1 MEHKKPT
8 REEAEE
14 AVRTLI
20 RWAGDDPA
28 RESLKDTPKRVVNS
42 YSEIFAGYNMTIN
55 EKISRSFCKKPEFDD
70 IVMLDDIRLE
80 SVCEHHMLPII
91 GRASVAYIPNSK
103 VLGISKLAR
112 IVDYHAKRL
121 QMQERLVVE
130 IAETLSELI
139 APKGVAVYIE
149 AKHHCMTTRGVHK
162 DSAVMKSMHMEGLFK
177 EKTYRNEF
185 ILMLKK

>member
-1 MEHKKPT
+1 MEEKKPT

-20 RWAGDDPA
+20 RWAGDDPN
-28 RESLKDTPKRVVNS
+28 RESLKDTPKRVINS
-42 YSEIFAGYNMTIN
+42 YSEIFAGYKMTVD

-70 IVMLDDIRLE
+70 IVMLDNIRLE

-91 GRASVAYIPNSK
+91 GNAAVAYIPGDK

-112 IVDYHAKRL
+112 IVDFHAKRL

-130 IAETLSELI
+130 IAETLGKLI
-139 APKGVAVYIE
+139 NPKGVAVYIE
-149 AKHHCMTTRGVHK
+149 AQHHCMTTRGVHK
-162 DSAVMKSMHMEGLFK
+162 NSAIMKSMHMEGLFK